1 MTEYEIDPVVW
12 FAERQLGYPPVHFVT
27 VHTPLTEESRQWVLN
42 KLRGRFAVTMDTTDF
57 LFNLES
63 LGSISFED
71 PKEATLFELKWS

>member
-1 MTEYEIDPVVW
+1 MTDYEIDPVVW
-12 FAERQLGYPPVHFVT
+12 FAERQLDYPPVHFVT

-42 KLRGRFAVTMDTTDF
+42 KLHGRFAVTMDTTDF

-63 LGSISFED
+63 LGCISFED

>member
-12 FAERQLGYPPVHFVT
+12 FTERQLEYPPVHFVT

-42 KLRGRFAVTMDTTDF
+42 KLRGRFAVTIDTTDF
-57 LFNLES
+57 MFNLES
-63 LGSISFED
+63 LGCISFED

>member
-1 MTEYEIDPVVW
+1 MTDYEIDPVVW
-12 FAERQLGYPPVHFVT
+12 FTERQLDYPPVHFVT

-42 KLRGRFAVTMDTTDF
+42 KLRGRFAVTIDTTDF

-63 LGSISFED
+63 LGCISFED

>member
-12 FAERQLGYPPVHFVT
+12 FAERQLDYPPVHFVT

-42 KLRGRFAVTMDTTDF
+42 KLRGRFAVTIDTPDF

-63 LGSISFED
+63 LGCISFED